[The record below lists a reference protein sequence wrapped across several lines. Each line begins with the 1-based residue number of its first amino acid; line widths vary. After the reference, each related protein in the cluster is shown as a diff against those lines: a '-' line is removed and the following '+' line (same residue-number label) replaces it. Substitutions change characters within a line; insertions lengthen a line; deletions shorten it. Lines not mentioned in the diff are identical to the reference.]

1 MSEFYSNFNY
11 KRYNKTGPSLQSPGE
26 DAYAKRGMVIQF
38 DHIPTG
44 NVVNFKA
51 FLTAF
56 NESYT
61 PTWTTEEV
69 LGRMDPI
76 YLFKDTRRTISLAFK
91 VPAVSKSEAYE
102 NLGKVQLLAQFLYPT
117 FKDPAQA
124 QTIVQSPLVRIKM
137 MNIIRNTNNLEFNNE
152 QTNPELYNQYD
163 MAGTGLLGTISNVT
177 LNHNLDGNHGVI
189 EKSNKD
195 GLQALLPRL
204 IEVNMDFSPLHEHP
218 LGWDAND
225 KFGQFG
231 EDNGELFPYG
241 VALSDNS
248 NKSALDLQA
257 EEAQTPDIPSDDADE
272 LEADET
278 ELSPGETPAANDDDM
293 NNGASAEASAASQS
307 AQMSSAEYSLS
318 TDYDPDLLEEAREY
332 EDPDYGIAMGARDD
346 TPELDPGSLFSEEEV
361 DIMTTPRFEAD

>member
-11 KRYNKTGPSLQSPGE
+11 KRYNRTAPSLQSPGE
-26 DAYAKRGMVIQF
+26 DTYAQRGMVVQF
-38 DHIPTG
+38 VHIPTG
-44 NVVNFKA
+44 NIVNFKA

-56 NESYT
+56 NESYS

-124 QTIVQSPLVRIKM
+124 QTIVQSPLVRVKM
-137 MNIIRNTNNLEFNNE
+137 MNIVRNTNNLEFNNE
-152 QTNPELYNQYD
+152 QTNSELYSQYD
-163 MAGTGLLGTISNVT
+163 MAGEGLLGTISNVT

-189 EKSNKD
+189 EKANAE

-204 IEVNMDFSPLHEHP
+204 IEVNMDFAPLHEHP
-218 LGWDAND
+218 LGWDEND

-241 VALSDNS
+241 VAMSDNS

-257 EEAQTPDIPSDDADE
+257 EEAQTPDIPSDGADE

-278 ELSPGETPAANDDDM
+278 GLSPGETPAANDDDM

-307 AQMSSAEYSLS
+307 AQLP
-318 TDYDPDLLEEAREY
+318 TART
-332 EDPDYGIAMGARDD
+332 R
-346 TPELDPGSLFSEEEV
+346 PELDPGSLFSEEEI
-361 DIMTTPRFEAD
+361 DIMSTSRIEAD

>member
-11 KRYNKTGPSLQSPGE
+11 RRYNKTERLAAAGE
-26 DAYAKRGMVIQF
+26 DELATRGMTIQF
-38 DHIPTG
+38 VHIPTG
-44 NVVNFKA
+44 NIINFKA
-51 FLTAF
+51 FITSF
-56 NESYT
+56 NESYK
-61 PTWTTEEV
+61 PSWTTEEV
-69 LGRMDPI
+69 FGRMDPI
-76 YLFKDTRRTISLAFK
+76 YLFKDTSRSISMAFK
-91 VPAVSKSEAYE
+91 VPAVSRSEAYE

-117 FKDPAQA
+117 YKDPAQA
-124 QTIVQSPLVRIKM
+124 QTIIQSPLIRLKT
-137 MNIIRNTNNLEFNNE
+137 MNIMRDVNNISFNND
-152 QTNPELYNQYD
+152 QTNSELYNKYD
-163 MAGTGLLGTISNVT
+163 MGGQGLLGTISNVT
-177 LNHNLDGNHGVI
+177 INHNLDGNHGVI
-189 EKSNKD
+189 EKAGKE

-204 IEVNMDFSPLHEHP
+204 IEVNLDFAPVHEHP